1 MKPQETTKFARQV
14 VDPPDEMKSD
24 MKLRYIV

>member
-14 VDPPDEMKSD
+14 IDPPGEMKSD
-24 MKLRYIV
+24 MKLYYMV